1 MSGRRS
7 KWLRRLARQLSH
19 VGGEAGRDALYRR
32 MKHDWPRMPISS
44 RRAVAAHCGDLR
56 GA

>member
-7 KWLRRLARQLSH
+7 KWLRRLARSI
-19 VGGEAGRDALYRR
+19 VGDNEISAIMYAR
-32 MKHDWPRMPISS
+32 MKRDWPRMPISS